1 MFAVSPPARYDGR
14 RMALLP
20 GKRELLARA
29 LGNPLLRPFS
39 RAVLPAGLLT
49 LTYHRVCDYDTLDP
63 DIVSASVDEFK
74 WQIEFLRDNI
84 RILSGDDVLDLLN
97 GKALREPALC
107 ITFDDGYADNLRA
120 GQLLRERGVP
130 AIFFVTTGF
139 IGTSTFT
146 LWDRLAYAC
155 RSTKEPRL
163 ELAARGGKGPWRI
176 EMQPR
181 DLAGRELRTTCFS
194 LPPTEQESFVE
205 AVEIAAKVAAHTS
218 ARERPPF
225 MSWDE
230 VRALR
235 DLGHMIGAHTHS
247 HVILSRVP
255 PETQRAEMQKSREVI
270 EREIGTAP
278 RLIAYPN
285 GNADTFS
292 AETKRIAKECG
303 FEGAFSFYGG
313 RNPAAGFDPYELL
326 RVWVSPTESRSL
338 FSARVSFPQLL
349 A

>member
-1 MFAVSPPARYDGR
+1 
-14 RMALLP
+14 MALLP

-49 LTYHRVCDYDTLDP
+49 LTYHRVCDYDTLDL

-84 RILSGDDVLDLLN
+84 RILSGDEVLDLIS
-97 GKALREPALC
+97 GKMSLREPALC
-107 ITFDDGYADNLRA
+107 ITFDDGYADNLLA

-146 LWDRLAYAC
+146 LWDRLAFAS
-155 RSTKEPRL
+155 RSTKLPRL
-163 ELAARGGKGPWRI
+163 EIPAQAGKGPWRV
-176 EMQPR
+176 EMNPR
-181 DLAGRELRTTCFS
+181 DLAGRELRNICFA
-194 LPPTEQESFVE
+194 LPPAEQEKFVE
-205 AVEIAAKVAAHTS
+205 AVETAAGAAAHK
-218 ARERPPF
+218 AERERPPF

-247 HVILSRVP
+247 HVILSKMP
-255 PETQRAEMQKSREVI
+255 LETQRSELMKSREI
-270 EREIGTAP
+270 IHKEIGYLP
-278 RLIAYPN
+278 RLLAYPN
-285 GNADTFS
+285 GRSDTFS
-292 AETKRIAKECG
+292 SDTKRITRECG

-338 FSARVSFPQLL
+338 FSARISFPQLL